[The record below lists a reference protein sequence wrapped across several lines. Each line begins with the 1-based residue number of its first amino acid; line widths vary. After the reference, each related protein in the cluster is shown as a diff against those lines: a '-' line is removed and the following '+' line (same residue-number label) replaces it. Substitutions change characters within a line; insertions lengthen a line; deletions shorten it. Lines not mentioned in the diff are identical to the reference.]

1 MKRLFGIFMCISAFL
16 LLFSSCANTYYCTLN
31 SRGVSPAEKTY
42 YVAPQD
48 STLKYSLEFK
58 EYAEILEEHLNSA
71 GYIETNSKTAALR
84 IELGYGTREAYL
96 ESSSNSSETV
106 TNIYNNVNITSK
118 STPVASADRSS
129 PNYGN
134 YNITYTV
141 PIGGTGHGAVTHTY
155 KIPLYVVIR
164 AFETITNEPVWEV
177 VVEDD
182 LDRETQMQ
190 NVMPWLLLAAKD
202 YFGRNSKGEQEPRI
216 RNTAENRE
224 IYQLVWPY

>member
-1 MKRLFGIFMCISAFL
+1 MKRLFGIFMCISACL

-118 STPVASADRSS
+118 STPVASANRSS

-216 RNTAENRE
+216 RNPAENRE